1 MRLEKYGGKLLFFAL
16 LKIMHDQKVG
26 VNMDNLLI
34 DANIIASNIKS
45 LRERLN
51 LSQEE
56 MAWKLGYSDRQLRR
70 IERDGTNNISVINY
84 IASVL
89 NIPAISILMKDAF

>member
-1 MRLEKYGGKLLFFAL
+1 
-16 LKIMHDQKVG
+16 
-26 VNMDNLLI
+26 MDNLLI
-34 DANIIASNIKS
+34 DANIIASNIKA

-70 IERDGTNNISVINY
+70 IERNGTNNISVINY
-84 IASVL
+84 IAITFNV
-89 NIPAISILMKDAF
+89 PAISILKQDAF

>member
-1 MRLEKYGGKLLFFAL
+1 MEDPIDDK
-16 LKIMHDQKVG
+16 KVG

-34 DANIIASNIKS
+34 DANIIASNIKA

-70 IERDGTNNISVINY
+70 IERNGTNNISVINY
-84 IASVL
+84 IAITFNV
-89 NIPAISILMKDAF
+89 PAISILKQDAF

>member
-1 MRLEKYGGKLLFFAL
+1 MFFAL

-34 DANIIASNIKS
+34 DVNIIASNIKS
-45 LRERLN
+45 LRERLD

>member
-1 MRLEKYGGKLLFFAL
+1 
-16 LKIMHDQKVG
+16 
-26 VNMDNLLI
+26 MDNLVI
-34 DANIIASNIKS
+34 DASIIASNIKT

-70 IERDGTNNISVINY
+70 IERNGTNSISVINY
-84 IASVL
+84 IAITFNV
-89 NIPAISILMKDAF
+89 PAMSILKKDAF

>member
-1 MRLEKYGGKLLFFAL
+1 MNVL
-16 LKIMHDQKVG
+16 KVG

-34 DANIIASNIKS
+34 DASTIASNIKA
-45 LRERLN
+45 LRESLN

-70 IERDGTNNISVINY
+70 IERDGTNSISVINY
-84 IASVL
+84 IASEL
-89 NIPAISILMKDAF
+89 NVPAMSILIKDAF

>member
-1 MRLEKYGGKLLFFAL
+1 MFFAL

-70 IERDGTNNISVINY
+70 IERDGTNSISVINY

>member
-1 MRLEKYGGKLLFFAL
+1 
-16 LKIMHDQKVG
+16 
-26 VNMDNLLI
+26 MDNLLI
-34 DANIIASNIKS
+34 DANIIASNIKA

-84 IASVL
+84 IATIL

>member
-1 MRLEKYGGKLLFFAL
+1 ME
-16 LKIMHDQKVG
+16 VG

-70 IERDGTNNISVINY
+70 IECNGTNNISVINY
-84 IASVL
+84 IALTFNV
-89 NIPAISILMKDAF
+89 PAISILKKDAF

>member
-1 MRLEKYGGKLLFFAL
+1 MFFAL

>member
-1 MRLEKYGGKLLFFAL
+1 MDLCINDL
-16 LKIMHDQKVG
+16 KVG

-34 DANIIASNIKS
+34 DANIIASNIKT

-70 IERDGTNNISVINY
+70 IERDGTNSISVINY
-84 IASVL
+84 IASALDV
-89 NIPAISILMKDAF
+89 PAISILIKDAF

>member
-1 MRLEKYGGKLLFFAL
+1 M
-16 LKIMHDQKVG
+16 KVG

-34 DANIIASNIKS
+34 DANIIASNIKA

-70 IERDGTNNISVINY
+70 IERDGTNSISVINY
-84 IASVL
+84 IATTL
-89 NIPAISILMKDAF
+89 NIPAISILIRDAF

>member
-1 MRLEKYGGKLLFFAL
+1 M
-16 LKIMHDQKVG
+16 KVG

-45 LRERLN
+45 LREKLN

-70 IERDGTNNISVINY
+70 IEHSGTNNISVINY
-84 IASVL
+84 IAL
-89 NIPAISILMKDAF
+89 TFNIPAISILKKDAF

>member
-1 MRLEKYGGKLLFFAL
+1 MFFAL

-70 IERDGTNNISVINY
+70 IERDGTNNISVIKY

>member
-1 MRLEKYGGKLLFFAL
+1 
-16 LKIMHDQKVG
+16 MHDQKVG

-34 DANIIASNIKS
+34 DANIIASNIKA

-84 IASVL
+84 IATIL

>member
-1 MRLEKYGGKLLFFAL
+1 
-16 LKIMHDQKVG
+16 
-26 VNMDNLLI
+26 MDNLLI
-34 DANIIASNIKS
+34 DANIIASNIKT

-70 IERDGTNNISVINY
+70 IERNGTNNISVINY
-84 IASVL
+84 IAITFNV
-89 NIPAISILMKDAF
+89 PAISILKQDAF

>member
-1 MRLEKYGGKLLFFAL
+1 
-16 LKIMHDQKVG
+16 
-26 VNMDNLLI
+26 MDNLLI
-34 DANIIASNIKS
+34 DANIIASNIKA

-70 IERDGTNNISVINY
+70 IERNGTNNISVINY
-84 IASVL
+84 IAMTFS
-89 NIPAISILMKDAF
+89 IPAISILKKDAF

>member
-1 MRLEKYGGKLLFFAL
+1 MIISVLLRLL
-16 LKIMHDQKVG
+16 ITHDQKVG

-34 DANIIASNIKS
+34 DANIIASNIKA

-84 IASVL
+84 IATIL

>member
-1 MRLEKYGGKLLFFAL
+1 M
-16 LKIMHDQKVG
+16 
-26 VNMDNLLI
+26 I
-34 DANIIASNIKS
+34 DANIIASNIKT

-70 IERDGTNNISVINY
+70 IERDGTNSINVINY
-84 IASVL
+84 IAQTFSV
-89 NIPAISILMKDAF
+89 PAISILLEDAF